1 MTVMKNGGLTMN
13 NEYKWLAAIVVAA
26 VVVIAASAVYL
37 SANDQDDGDGVPR
50 HPDRRPGTVSVES
63 FELNSKEYRTWMT
76 GTVTICRSGDGFE
89 GNIVLQY
96 YHDPE
101 DPNYMQVYMGSE
113 FVMTEYGTNHH
124 DNCHSTTSMSWKPT
138 DPEHVGSGLW
148 IDRSEC
154 PYRDDGAVA
163 IHFEST
169 YCLDPEQ
176 TQSRFVLSLGNNV
189 NILDLFVDLPW
200 TVDENTNTPTET
212 D

>member
-1 MTVMKNGGLTMN
+1 MKNEYRWLT
-13 NEYKWLAAIVVAA
+13 AIAVVAIVIVVAA
-26 VVVIAASAVYL
+26 AIYL
-37 SANDQDDGDGVPR
+37 SINNQDDGDGIPR
-50 HPDRRPGTVSVES
+50 HPDGYPGAVSVES
-63 FELNSKEYRTWMT
+63 FELSSEQYGSWLT
-76 GTVTICRSGDGFE
+76 GTVTVYRSGDGFE
-89 GNIVLQY
+89 GDIALQY

-101 DPNYMQVYMGSE
+101 DPNYMQVYLGSE
-113 FVMTEYGTNHH
+113 FVMTEIGTDHQHQCLN
-124 DNCHSTTSMSWKPT
+124 TVTMSWNPT